1 MGNCCARSSLIQDA
15 NTQFVFQGNMTET
28 SDGKGSKLY
37 STPPG
42 KISNTIYTNF
52 IRIIKEQAE
61 IISETDFLNIISSEF
76 PNLNRIL
83 YPEQHIPT
91 PFKNIFEAP
100 PIKFSSG
107 EIYKG
112 QWNATNNKRNG
123 FGISISADHNTL
135 FKGEWNS
142 DKIGDFG
149 LFLEKN
155 GNYYLGEFKEGKF
168 EGKGELEI
176 VGISR
181 YKGDFKNDLPDGK
194 GNFEDFE
201 NEYEYKGDW
210 EAGKKNGRGI
220 LEFSDKTRYEGE
232 FKNDLYDGKGK
243 KVFENGHIYEGE
255 FKEGNMHGN
264 GVMFVEEGIKIEGTW
279 DNGNLDGD
287 VKKIYNDGKI
297 EELFFSNGI
306 CLG

>member
-1 MGNCCARSSLIQDA
+1 MGNCCTRSSLIQDA

-76 PNLNRIL
+76 PNLNRIP

-91 PFKNIFEAP
+91 PIKNIFEAP

-168 EGKGELEI
+168 EGNL
-176 VGISR
+176 
-181 YKGDFKNDLPDGK
+181 
-194 GNFEDFE
+194 
-201 NEYEYKGDW
+201 
-210 EAGKKNGRGI
+210 
-220 LEFSDKTRYEGE
+220 
-232 FKNDLYDGKGK
+232 K
-243 KVFENGHIYEGE
+243 KV
-255 FKEGNMHGN
+255 
-264 GVMFVEEGIKIEGTW
+264 
-279 DNGNLDGD
+279 NLK
-287 VKKIYNDGKI
+287 VKAN
-297 EELFFSNGI
+297 
-306 CLG
+306 

>member
-1 MGNCCARSSLIQDA
+1 MGNCCTRSSLIQDA

-91 PFKNIFEAP
+91 PIKNIFEAP

-155 GNYYLGEFKEGKF
+155 GNYYLGH
-168 EGKGELEI
+168 
-176 VGISR
+176 R
-181 YKGDFKNDLPDGK
+181 
-194 GNFEDFE
+194 
-201 NEYEYKGDW
+201 
-210 EAGKKNGRGI
+210 
-220 LEFSDKTRYEGE
+220 
-232 FKNDLYDGKGK
+232 
-243 KVFENGHIYEGE
+243 
-255 FKEGNMHGN
+255 
-264 GVMFVEEGIKIEGTW
+264 VE
-279 DNGNLDGD
+279 
-287 VKKIYNDGKI
+287 
-297 EELFFSNGI
+297 
-306 CLG
+306 